1 MPPLHQTTLMQ
12 LHETPAHPF
21 LHLTHQAKVVAVAA
35 AADTNKTHND
45 HSSIPTTKSPSRIA
59 ALATCALLSTISSI
73 STSPQANVSMHS
85 STQLG
90 ELLPLASTT
99 LILTKAVFVTSQR
112 VCHMLSTKPT
122 TLGNKP
128 SPKFA
133 RPPQSPHQQLS
144 HTRPQRQP

>member
-59 ALATCALLSTISSI
+59 ALATCVLLSTISSI

-90 ELLPLASTT
+90 ELLPPASTI

-112 VCHMLSTKPT
+112 VYHMLSTKPT

-133 RPPQSPHQQLS
+133 TST
-144 HTRPQRQP
+144 HTSKPKMTSTT